1 MKVIINL
8 LIVWIG
14 LFSYDSYATST
25 VLVAD
30 SLFVTRTIYNE
41 SISEDNNWVVTTN
54 IATNK
59 SRKSS
64 LIGVNNNIQLDL
76 GAVKSPK
83 FSPKNTHLMVVDEW
97 KHIVIYSLSSSS
109 KIFVS
114 SVPTKNY
121 TINWNPNGSRLAFL
135 TDNSLGIYNAFQ
147 NKECFTKDVI
157 DFRWHPINS
166 NLILL
171 NTKNKDGYEVFEF
184 DLDQHIKTK
193 ILFKSKNKI
202 QLKEFTPNGK
212 SFYLIEHIN
221 NEKEIIHFWNSGF
234 YSNLN
239 LNAILTNRKG
249 TLEDI
254 ILNDEGNQIRF
265 QTKDILDLKDDVL
278 VWDTKEKWNPYRL
291 HNYQKN
297 VLAKSI
303 FVWYPL
309 VGGLRKLNSDVYP
322 NLVKVNNFNYIL
334 KYNPL
339 QYEPSYKQE
348 QFIDLIY
355 ENLDSKENR
364 LITSYFYYTPK
375 TLQVSPSGNLILF
388 FKDNNWWLH
397 KSKINNT
404 TNLTANIPSNFVDKN
419 GLVSF
424 LPYGFGGWSHDE
436 KFIFIYDEFDIWKI
450 NAEDFSYTR
459 YTKGKEKNII
469 YRSIMRFP
477 TTLEPTDKYFTHK
490 KYKLEDKQEIAVVD
504 SNHVESNLYTTSNG
518 ISDFYL
524 KNNQLFFIEQAF
536 NYTPSTHVLDLE
548 NNKIKSFNTT
558 QLSTIDSFSNLMI
571 TNVENDNFLRGNLLY
586 PYNYDKNKKYPL
598 IVQIY
603 EDKSNYKNEFVPLT
617 NLNSDGFNILTYLK
631 NGYFV
636 FLPQIKYT
644 IGNPGISA
652 FNAVEKQLD
661 NLLKRNKSI
670 NQNAIGLIGH
680 SFGGYEA
687 AFIATQS
694 KYFKTIVAGAP
705 VFDLVNWY
713 HDVNEEWMSNQ
724 DWRLE
729 AQQFRIGGG
738 YYEMKQNYIN
748 NSPLTFI
755 ENIKSPIL
763 LWTGQKDTNIN
774 YKQSVFMYNA
784 LKRLNK
790 EAKLLVIKNE
800 AHYMTLPKNQE
811 FLTNEIFNWF
821 EKYLK

>member
-1 MKVIINL
+1 MKDIINL
-8 LIVWIG
+8 LIYLIG
-14 LFSYDSYATST
+14 LISYYSYANSNI
-25 VLVAD
+25 LVTD
-30 SLFVTRTIYNE
+30 SLSVTRSIFNE
-41 SISEDNNWVVTTN
+41 TISEDNNWLITTN
-54 IATNK
+54 IETNK
-59 SRKSS
+59 INKST
-64 LIGVNNNIQLDL
+64 LIGVNNNIQIKL

-83 FSPKNTHLMVVDEW
+83 FSPNNTHLMVVDEE
-97 KHIVIYSLSSSS
+97 KYIMIYSLRSSS
-109 KIFVS
+109 KIFVTS
-114 SVPTKNY
+114 KPSKNY
-121 TINWNPNGSRLAFL
+121 SIYWNQNGSRLAFL
-135 TDNSLGIYNAFQ
+135 VENSLGIYNAFQ
-147 NKECFTKDVI
+147 NNESFVEDVI
-157 DFRWHPINS
+157 DFRWHPNKS

-171 NTKNKDGYEVFEF
+171 NTMNNEGYEVFEY
-184 DLDQHIKTK
+184 DLDKKLKSK

-202 QLKEFTPNGK
+202 QLKDFTTNGE
-212 SFYLIEHIN
+212 SFYLIEQIN
-221 NEKEIIHFWNSGF
+221 NGNQVIHFWNGDF
-234 YSNLN
+234 YANLN
-239 LNAILTNRKG
+239 LNGFMPNKKVI
-249 TLEDI
+249 LEDI
-254 ILNDEGNQIRF
+254 ILNEEGNQIRF
-265 QTKDILDLKDDVL
+265 QTKNIIDLNDEVL
-278 VWDTKEKWNPYRL
+278 IWDTNEKWNPYRL
-291 HNYQKN
+291 NNYNNN
-297 VLAKSI
+297 VLTKSI
-303 FVWYPL
+303 FLWSPID
-309 VGGLRKLNSDVYP
+309 GGVRKLNSDLYP
-322 NLVKVNNFNYIL
+322 NLVKGNNFNYIL

-348 QFIDLIY
+348 QYIDLIY
-355 ENLDSKENR
+355 ENLNSKENR

-388 FKDNNWWLH
+388 FKDNNWWIH
-397 KSKINNT
+397 NIEKNKT
-404 TNLTANIPSNFVDKN
+404 MNLTANIPSNFVDNN

-450 NAEDFSYTR
+450 NGENFNFTR

-469 YRSIMRFP
+469 YRNIMRFP
-477 TTLEPTDKYFTHK
+477 STLDSSDKYFTHK
-490 KYKLEDKQEIAVVD
+490 RYKLEDKQEIAVLD
-504 SNHVESNLYTTSNG
+504 SNNAELNLYSTSNG
-518 ISDFYL
+518 ISDFSI
-524 KNNQLFFIEQAF
+524 KNHHLFFIEQAY
-536 NYTPSTHVLDLE
+536 NYSPSTHVLDLGY
-548 NNKIKSFNTT
+548 NKIKSFKTT
-558 QLSTIDSFSNLMI
+558 QLSAVDSFSKLII
-571 TNVENDNFLRGNLLY
+571 TNSENHNYLRGNLLY

-617 NLNSDGFNILTYLK
+617 NLNSDGFNVLKYLK

-652 FNAVEKQLD
+652 LNAVEIQLD
-661 NLLKRNKSI
+661 NLLKNNKSI
-670 NQNAIGLIGH
+670 DKNAIGLIGH

-694 KYFKTIVAGAP
+694 KYFKTVVTGAP

-729 AQQFRIGGG
+729 AQQFRIGGS
-738 YYEMKQNYIN
+738 YYQMKQNYIN

-790 EAKLLVIKNE
+790 EAKLLVVKNE

-811 FLTNEIFNWF
+811 YLTNEIFNWF
-821 EKYLK
+821 QKYLK